1 MKIALPVAQ
10 NQVCM
15 HFGHCE
21 EFAIFEVDE
30 ESKEIIGNEFFP
42 SPPHQPGMLPEW
54 LAEKGANIII
64 SGGMGMKAQNLF
76 NQCGIEVVLGSPT
89 GKPEDIV
96 SEYLNGTLK
105 TGDNICD
112 H

>member
-30 ESKEIIGNEFFP
+30 ESKEIIGSEFVP
-42 SPPHQPGMLPEW
+42 SPPH
-54 LAEKGANIII
+54 
-64 SGGMGMKAQNLF
+64 
-76 NQCGIEVVLGSPT
+76 
-89 GKPEDIV
+89 
-96 SEYLNGTLK
+96 
-105 TGDNICD
+105 
-112 H
+112 